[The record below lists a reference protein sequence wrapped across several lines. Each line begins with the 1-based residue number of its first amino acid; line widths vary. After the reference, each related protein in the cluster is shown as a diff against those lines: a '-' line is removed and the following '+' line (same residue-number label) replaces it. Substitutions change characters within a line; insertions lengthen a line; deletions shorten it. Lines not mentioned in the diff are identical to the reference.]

1 MKAKKMAA
9 VGLSGGVDSAVAAAL
24 LVEQGYSVFGLTMK
38 IWSGSISVPS
48 GAKDA
53 CYGPDEADDI
63 AACEKICRALG
74 IEYRVIDL
82 SVEYEERVLDYFR
95 REYLAGRTPNPCII
109 CNSELKFGFLTEKAH
124 SLGMDFEYFATGHY
138 ARIANDDSGHS
149 RLRTAL
155 DLAKDQSYF
164 LYRLSPDRLSR
175 VLFPLGDLR
184 KSQVREVARRLGF
197 EVADKPESQDF
208 IAGGDYSPLFAGQN
222 PQFGDIVDAEG
233 RILGRHR
240 GLPYYTIGQRRG
252 LGIGATAEAENR
264 DSEPLYVIALDA
276 QNNRVVVGPNRGLFA
291 DGLLASDFRYYGKDA
306 GEKPPRHGYAKI
318 RQNHKSVPCAFE
330 LGADGYCRVIFEE
343 SQRALAPGQSV
354 VIYDEEGYVLGG
366 GIIEKA
372 V

>member
-1 MKAKKMAA
+1 
-9 VGLSGGVDSAVAAAL
+9 
-24 LVEQGYSVFGLTMK
+24 
-38 IWSGSISVPS
+38 
-48 GAKDA
+48 
-53 CYGPDEADDI
+53 
-63 AACEKICRALG
+63 
-74 IEYRVIDL
+74 
-82 SVEYEERVLDYFR
+82 
-95 REYLAGRTPNPCII
+95 
-109 CNSELKFGFLTEKAH
+109 
-124 SLGMDFEYFATGHY
+124 
-138 ARIANDDSGHS
+138 
-149 RLRTAL
+149 
-155 DLAKDQSYF
+155 
-164 LYRLSPDRLSR
+164 
-175 VLFPLGDLR
+175 
-184 KSQVREVARRLGF
+184 
-197 EVADKPESQDF
+197 
-208 IAGGDYSPLFAGQN
+208 
-222 PQFGDIVDAEG
+222 
-233 RILGRHR
+233 
-240 GLPYYTIGQRRG
+240 LPYYTIGQRRG